1 MAPHHVKKSY
11 LVLASKWCNMRY
23 KDDWEKSRA
32 RLCAF
37 WEQEIIDRCCI
48 SVISPKRGREEEYWR
63 LKGLPRL
70 YGWGDGERI
79 VQKSRSQ
86 FEVSRFGGESFP
98 GIWLNLGPSG
108 HAGYFKGAEPQRDEQ
123 TVWYNPTLDDEYTN
137 LILDK
142 ESELYQ
148 LTLELAN
155 YYVADSG
162 GDYFIS
168 MPDTSGNID
177 AMAHLRGSG
186 NLLIDLALESEELE
200 KALIEIERGWEAI
213 IGEVYEIVRE
223 NNDGGS
229 VIYWLKSWA
238 PGLHSQLQA
247 DLSVM
252 ISKDHFKKFILPE
265 LVAQSNFLEFPI
277 YHFDGAEQE
286 RHLDDLLA
294 IENLKAI
301 QWMSV
306 SGQKPP
312 SAYLDVLKRIQ
323 AGGKS
328 LLISIYDN
336 REVEPLLTN
345 LSSKGLYL
353 VLETENEDELEAVLK
368 MANRL
373 THD

>member
-1 MAPHHVKKSY
+1 
-11 LVLASKWCNMRY
+11 MRY
-23 KDDWEKSRA
+23 KDDWDKSKE
-32 RLCAF
+32 RLSAF
-37 WEQEIIDRCCI
+37 WEQEIVDRCCI
-48 SVISPKRGREEEYWR
+48 SVISPRRGKEDEYWR
-63 LKGLPRL
+63 LKNLPRL
-70 YGWGDGERI
+70 YGWGDGEKI
-79 VQKSRSQ
+79 VKKSRSQ

-108 HAGYFKGAEPQRDEQ
+108 HAGYFKGAQPQRDDQ
-123 TVWYNPTLDDEYTN
+123 TVWYTPTLGEDYAN
-137 LILDK
+137 LVLDR
-142 ESELYQ
+142 EGELYQ
-148 LTLELAN
+148 LTLELAK
-155 YYVADSG
+155 YYAAESG

-177 AMAHLRGSG
+177 ALAHLRGSG
-186 NLLIDLALESEELE
+186 ELLVDIALESEELE
-200 KALIEIERGWEAI
+200 RALIEVQRDWEAI
-213 IGEVYEIVRE
+213 MEEVYPIVRE

-238 PGLHSQLQA
+238 PGFHSQLQA

-252 ISKDHFKKFILPE
+252 ISNDHFRRFILPE
-265 LVAQSNFLEFPI
+265 LITQSNFLEYPI

-312 SAYLDVLKRIQ
+312 TAHLDILKRIQ

-336 REVEPLLTN
+336 REVESLLTN

-353 VLETENEDELEAVLK
+353 VLETEDEDELEAILK

>member
-1 MAPHHVKKSY
+1 
-11 LVLASKWCNMRY
+11 
-23 KDDWEKSRA
+23 
-32 RLCAF
+32 
-37 WEQEIIDRCCI
+37 
-48 SVISPKRGREEEYWR
+48 
-63 LKGLPRL
+63 
-70 YGWGDGERI
+70 
-79 VQKSRSQ
+79 
-86 FEVSRFGGESFP
+86 
-98 GIWLNLGPSG
+98 
-108 HAGYFKGAEPQRDEQ
+108 
-123 TVWYNPTLDDEYTN
+123 
-137 LILDK
+137 
-142 ESELYQ
+142 
-148 LTLELAN
+148 
-155 YYVADSG
+155 
-162 GDYFIS
+162 
-168 MPDTSGNID
+168 
-177 AMAHLRGSG
+177 
-186 NLLIDLALESEELE
+186 
-200 KALIEIERGWEAI
+200 
-213 IGEVYEIVRE
+213 
-223 NNDGGS
+223 
-229 VIYWLKSWA
+229 
-238 PGLHSQLQA
+238 
-247 DLSVM
+247 
-252 ISKDHFKKFILPE
+252 
-265 LVAQSNFLEFPI
+265 VAQSNFLEFPI